1 MKLLQPQIVKFNK
14 NEELDEKI
22 RNKYFIYYTIS
33 GLFDNQNAIR
43 AIYVDMNSMDKLH
56 IFIQNIQNTDISLL
70 FTGDNDFILGEDYYL
85 NESLYLSNNIIGTTI
100 GELVYLP
107 NYMTF
112 DGVNTKYFD
121 EVNNYNTLLEY
132 FKTKNEYSN
141 LTFDEEFLKDFYVNF
156 ANLIIELSTYVPTD
170 NNDIIYKQVLYYF
183 SNFQTDDV
191 FLGMSLMFNT
201 LFGTIQNTQTN
212 CGCPNKTVNDTICS
226 TSCVDYYKQAMQE
239 YVVRMFGDYTFYQK
253 WFYIIDEETNLT
265 QINTFLVERLKT
277 FITEFLSLDL
287 NISTT
292 KSDATNCSCPTI
304 NNFDDSCNRGI
315 LKNMITILE
324 FIENNEIEENSNRIK
339 VYGEEFGKIYSKLI
353 F

>member
-1 MKLLQPQIVKFNK
+1 MKLLQPQIVKFN
-14 NEELDEKI
+14 NNIELDEKI

-43 AIYVDMNSMDKLH
+43 AIYVDLNSMDKLF
-56 IFIQNIQNTDISLL
+56 IFIQNIQNSDISLL
-70 FTGDNDFILGEDYYL
+70 FTGDNDFVLGVDYFM

-100 GELVYLP
+100 DALVYLP
-107 NYMTF
+107 NYITF
-112 DGVNTKYFD
+112 DGVNAKYFD
-121 EVNNYNTLLEY
+121 EVNNFDSLIDY

-156 ANLIIELSTYVPTD
+156 ANLIIELTKYNPVD
-170 NNDIIYKQVLYYF
+170 NSDLIYNNVLHYF
-183 SNFQTDDV
+183 SNYQSDNV

-201 LFGTIQNTQTN
+201 LFGTIQNNQVS

-253 WFYIIDEETNLT
+253 WFFITDEESGLT
-265 QINTFLVERLKT
+265 EVNTFLVEQLKT

-324 FIENNEIEENSNRIK
+324 FVENNEIEENSNRIK